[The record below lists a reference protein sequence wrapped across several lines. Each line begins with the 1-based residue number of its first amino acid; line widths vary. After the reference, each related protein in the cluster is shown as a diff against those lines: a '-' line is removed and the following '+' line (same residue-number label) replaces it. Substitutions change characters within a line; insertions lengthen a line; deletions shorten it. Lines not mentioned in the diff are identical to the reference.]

1 MLTTESTSLSPASL
15 DEVIRKILARNGIT
29 LGRRRELASAVRV
42 MGRLFG
48 QPLTEI
54 PADPRLLRA
63 RITQITAT
71 SAGLSEARWR
81 NVKSLF
87 NAALAIVGA
96 SAMGR
101 RSNAALEP
109 EWRDLITRIPD
120 RYDRAKLSKFAR
132 FCSQRGLTPE
142 EVNDEVL
149 TAFGEMLLRSAVE
162 RPKQVHRDAA
172 LTWNRMLDRIKGWPP
187 VRFTVPNN
195 KRTYALPLDAFPRS
209 FGTDLEAYL
218 DRQRGT
224 DLFGDALDPASP
236 VTLRCHRTWLLEI
249 ASALVLSGRDISSIT
264 SLADLVAVEA
274 AKIALTFFWRRNGE
288 RKSGQLQ
295 NFARL
300 MVNIAKHWAK
310 VPVDHLEALRDMR
323 REVDPGKGDMT
334 ERNRMRLRVFD
345 DPVNVRRLV
354 NLPASIMRSVARSPK
369 PGYNDAIRAQ
379 TAIAIAIQLV
389 APLRAKNLAGLRL
402 DRHLIRSRPGP
413 GAVIH
418 LVIPAGEVKNKNP
431 LEFELPSDVVGL
443 LELYLKKFRP
453 LLVTDG
459 SSYLFPARQG
469 GAKKPQQF
477 AEQIKRGVRIG
488 TGLTV
493 NVHLFR
499 HVCAH
504 LFLKAHPGEY
514 ETVRLLLGHSSLAVT
529 VRAYCGL
536 ERADAVRRYDN
547 LIDGYR
553 RSQEDEPDDR

>member
-1 MLTTESTSLSPASL
+1 MRSTQSASLSPANL
-15 DEVIRKILARNGIT
+15 DEVIRKILARNDIP

-42 MGRLFG
+42 TGRLFG

-54 PADPRLLRA
+54 SADPRLLRA

-87 NAALAIVGA
+87 NAALTIVGA
-96 SAMGR
+96 STMGR
-101 RSNAALEP
+101 RSATALLT
-109 EWRDLITRIPD
+109 EWSSLIARIPD
-120 RYDRAKLSKFAR
+120 RYDRAKLSRFAR
-132 FCSQRGLTPE
+132 FCSVRGLTPE

-149 TAFGEMLLRSAVE
+149 TAFGKMLLRSAVE

-172 LTWNRMLDRIKGWPP
+172 LTWNRMLEQIQGWPA
-187 VRFTVPNN
+187 VRLIVPNN
-195 KRTYALPLDAFPRS
+195 ARTYALPLEDFPQS
-209 FGTDLEAYL
+209 FATDLQAYL
-218 DRQRGT
+218 DRQTGK
-224 DLFGDALDPASP
+224 DLFGSAPDPASP
-236 VTLRCHRTWLLEI
+236 VTLRSHRTWLLEL
-249 ASALVLSGRDISSIT
+249 ASALVLSGRDVSSIK
-264 SLADLVAVEA
+264 SLADLVAVDA
-274 AKIALTFFWRRNGE
+274 AKDALKFFWGRNGQ
-288 RKSGQLQ
+288 RKTGQLQ
-295 NFARL
+295 NFGRL
-300 MVNIAKHWAK
+300 IVNIAKHWVK
-310 VPVDHLEALRDMR
+310 VPADHLEALREVR

-354 NLPASIMRSVARSPK
+354 NLPASIMRSVARLPK
-369 PGYNDAIRAQ
+369 PAYNDAVRAQ

-402 DRHLIRSRPGP
+402 DRHLIHSRPGP
-413 GAVIH
+413 GALVH

-469 GAKKPQQF
+469 GAKTPQQLG
-477 AEQIKRGVRIG
+477 EQIKRAVKIG

-499 HVCAH
+499 HVCAY

-529 VRAYCGL
+529 VRAYCGM
-536 ERADAVRRYDN
+536 ERADAVRRYDS
-547 LIDGYR
+547 LIDTYR
-553 RSQEDEPDDR
+553 RLQGDEPHVR

>member
-15 DEVIRKILARNGIT
+15 DEVIRKILARNDIT

-54 PADPRLLRA
+54 PADPRLPRA

-87 NAALAIVGA
+87 NAALTIVGA

-101 RSNAALEP
+101 RSNAALRP
-109 EWRDLITRIPD
+109 EWSNLTARIPD

-132 FCSQRGLTPE
+132 FCSLRGVTPE
-142 EVNDEVL
+142 EVNDEVF
-149 TAFGEMLLRSAVE
+149 TAFGEILLRSAVE

-172 LTWNRMLDRIKGWPP
+172 LTWNKMLDRVQGWPA
-187 VRFTVPNN
+187 VRLTVPNN
-195 KRTYALPLDAFPRS
+195 VRTYALPLEAFPRS

-224 DLFGDALDPASP
+224 DLFGNAPDPASP

-300 MVNIAKHWAK
+300 MVNIAKHWAQ

-345 DPVNVRRLV
+345 DPVNVRHLV

-469 GAKKPQQF
+469 GAKTPQQL
-477 AEQIKRGVRIG
+477 ADQIKRAVKTG

-499 HVCAH
+499 HVCAY

-547 LIDGYR
+547 LIHGYR